1 MRGERPKFDA
11 EAKASSQ
18 QVRLLTTALLE
29 EVRASSSVGGGGRK
43 KAEPD
48 AKPVSESSAA
58 ERKGTRWRNSEMMPE
73 RYAG

>member
-1 MRGERPKFDA
+1 MIRERSTVDR
-11 EAKASSQ
+11 EAKASRQ

-48 AKPVSESSAA
+48 VKPVSESPPA
-58 ERKGTRWRNSEMMPE
+58 ERKERDGGTRK
-73 RYAG
+73 